1 MNTNTPPSAG
11 SPDLTDSVAVDGA
24 VRYRYADYIRTSG
37 AGVSHVSCNA
47 LAPRIEY
54 TPDGRSLPYKPPA
67 LRLRPQEV
75 ARVLQPYVSVRFMDQ
90 IRAVV
95 PLAIYLALFQI
106 LILRQLVQD
115 AWLVTGGMF
124 AVIVGLML
132 FMEGLKIGLMPFGT
146 LIGEQLPRKLA
157 LPLVLFITLLLGIG
171 VTFAEPAIGA
181 LKMAGQIVSVERA
194 PYLYALLNQWSGV
207 LVLVVGASVGLA
219 AVVGTLRFLYGWS
232 LKPLIFISLLLVLV
246 PTLYMASDPQLVT
259 VLGLAWDAGAVTTGP
274 VTVPLVLAL
283 GVGISAAAGKGG
295 SGLSGFGIVTLAS
308 LFPVAG
314 VLFLALYVASVQ
326 SPVEII
332 EAARQAAAVTGTG
345 VSAWYT
351 RSPGVEIVSGV
362 RAILPLVIFLFLVLS
377 LILRERLANQAEIF
391 LGIGLTILGMC
402 IFNLG
407 LTYGLSMLGNS
418 AGNLVP
424 TAFMEVAGVALAPLY
439 DYRVGLV
446 LALAFAW
453 FLGFGATIAEP
464 ALSALGLTAEQLTN
478 GVFKK
483 RTLIMAVSLGV
494 ACGIALGLAKLIFN
508 LPLVWLLV
516 GTYAVAAVL
525 TLVSSE
531 AFVNVAWDSAGVT
544 TGPVTVPLVLA
555 MGLGFG
561 NATQAVE
568 GFGIL
573 CLASVGPIITVLLS
587 GLWSRYKSGRE
598 VRAAAR
604 AQSVSTL
611 EAAQDIL

>member
-1 MNTNTPPSAG
+1 MTTDTPLPEG
-11 SPDLTDSVAVDGA
+11 SPDAATEGTS
-24 VRYRYADYIRTSG
+24 RYRYADYIDASG
-37 AGVSHVSCNA
+37 AGNLHVSYNA
-47 LAPRIEY
+47 LTPRIEY
-54 TPDGRSLPYKPPA
+54 AADGRSLPYQPPP
-67 LRLRPQEV
+67 LRLRPYEV

-90 IRAVV
+90 IRAVL

-115 AWLVTGGMF
+115 AWLITGGMF

-146 LIGEQLPRKLA
+146 VIGEQLPRKLS
-157 LPLVLFITLLLGIG
+157 LPLVLMITMLLGIG

-194 PYLYALLNQWSGV
+194 PYLYALLNQWSDA
-207 LVLVVGASVGLA
+207 LVLVVGASVGMA

-232 LKPLIFISLLLVLV
+232 LKPLIFFSLVLVLV

-283 GVGISAAAGKGG
+283 GVGISAAAGKGD

-308 LFPVAG
+308 LFPIAG
-314 VLFLALYVASVQ
+314 VMFLALYVASIQ
-326 SPVEII
+326 SPAEII
-332 EAARQAAAVTGTG
+332 EAARQVAAMTDVGAST
-345 VSAWYT
+345 WYT
-351 RSPGVEIVSGV
+351 RSPGLEIITGV

-377 LILRERLANQAEIF
+377 FILRERLANQAEIL

-407 LTYGLSMLGNS
+407 LTYGLSLLGSN

-424 TAFMEVAGVALAPLY
+424 TAFMQVPGLETAPLY

-464 ALSALGLTAEQLTN
+464 ALSALGMTAETLTN

-483 RTLIMAVSLGV
+483 KTLIMAVSTGV
-494 ACGIALGLAKLIFN
+494 AFGIALGLAKMIFN
-508 LPLVWLLV
+508 LPLVWLLL
-516 GTYAVAAVL
+516 GGYAVAAVL
-525 TLVSSE
+525 TLISSE

-544 TGPVTVPLVLA
+544 TGPVTVPPVLA

-561 NATQAVE
+561 NATEAVE

-573 CLASVGPIITVLLS
+573 CMASVGPIITVLIS
-587 GLWSRYKSGRE
+587 GLWSRYKSRRE
-598 VRAAAR
+598 VLAAAR
-604 AQSVSTL
+604 AQHVSTL
-611 EAAQDIL
+611 EAAKDIL

>member
-1 MNTNTPPSAG
+1 
-11 SPDLTDSVAVDGA
+11 VDG
-24 VRYRYADYIRTSG
+24 VSRYRYADYIRARG
-37 AGVSHVSCNA
+37 AGVLHVSYNA

-54 TPDGRSLPYKPPA
+54 TPEGRPLPYQAPA
-67 LRLRPQEV
+67 LRLRPREV
-75 ARVLQPYVSVRFMDQ
+75 ARLLQPYVSVRLLDQ
-90 IRAVV
+90 VRAVV

-106 LILRQLVQD
+106 LILRQLVED
-115 AWLVTGGMF
+115 AWLITGGMF

-146 LIGEQLPRKLA
+146 VIGEQLPRKLN
-157 LPLVLFITLLLGIG
+157 LPLVLLITLLLGIG

-194 PYLYALLNQWSGV
+194 PYLYALLNQWSGA
-207 LVLVVGASVGLA
+207 LVLVVGVSVGVA
-219 AVVGTLRFLYGWS
+219 AVIGTLRFLYGWS

-246 PTLYMASDPQLVT
+246 PTLYMSGDPQLVT

-283 GVGISAAAGKGG
+283 GVGISAAAGKGSG
-295 SGLSGFGIVTLAS
+295 GLSGFGIVTLAS
-308 LFPVAG
+308 LFPIAG
-314 VLFLALYVASVQ
+314 VLFLALYMASIQ
-326 SPVEII
+326 SPAEII
-332 EAARQAAAVTGTG
+332 EAARLAAASTGTG
-345 VSAWYT
+345 ASTWYT
-351 RSPGVEIVSGV
+351 RSPVVEIVAGV

-439 DYRVGLV
+439 DYRIGLV

-483 RTLIMAVSLGV
+483 KTLIMAVSMGV
-494 ACGIALGLAKLIFN
+494 ACGIALGLAKLIFD

-516 GTYAVAAVL
+516 GTYAAAAVL

-573 CLASVGPIITVLLS
+573 CLASVGPIITVLIS
-587 GLWSRYKSGRE
+587 GLWSRYKSDRE
-598 VRAAAR
+598 ARAAAQVR
-604 AQSVSTL
+604 SVPAFDDAQ
-611 EAAQDIL
+611 EIL

>member
-1 MNTNTPPSAG
+1 MNTHTPSPGEPPRETVESTPS
-11 SPDLTDSVAVDGA
+11 
-24 VRYRYADYIRTSG
+24 YRYADYVRGSG
-37 AGVSHVSCNA
+37 NGVLHVSYNA
-47 LAPRIEY
+47 LAPEIEY
-54 TPDGRSLPYKPPA
+54 AADGRPVPYQLPA
-67 LRLRPQEV
+67 LRLKPQEV
-75 ARVLQPYVSVRFMDQ
+75 ARVLRPYVSVRFMDQ
-90 IRAVV
+90 VRAVV

-106 LILRQLVQD
+106 LILRQLVPD

-146 LIGEQLPRKLA
+146 VIGEQLPRKLA
-157 LPLVLFITLLLGIG
+157 LPLVLIITLLLGIG

-194 PYLYALLNQWSGV
+194 PYLYALLNEWSDA

-219 AVVGTLRFLYGWS
+219 AVIGTLRFLYGWS
-232 LKPLIFISLLLVLV
+232 LKPLIFISLFLVLV

-283 GVGISAAAGKGG
+283 GVGISAAAGKGSG
-295 SGLSGFGIVTLAS
+295 GLSGFGIVTLAS
-308 LFPVAG
+308 LFPIAG

-326 SPVEII
+326 SPADII
-332 EAARQAAAVTGTG
+332 EAARQAATVVDAGT
-345 VSAWYT
+345 STWYS

-402 IFNLG
+402 VFNLG

-424 TAFMEVAGVALAPLY
+424 TAFMQVEGVASSPLY
-439 DYRVGLV
+439 RYGVGLV

-464 ALSALGLTAEQLTN
+464 ALSALGMTAEELTN

-483 RTLIMAVSLGV
+483 KTLIMAVSLGV

-516 GTYAVAAVL
+516 GCYAVAAVL
-525 TLVSSE
+525 TLLSSE

-573 CLASVGPIITVLLS
+573 CLASVGPIITVLIS
-587 GLWSRYKSGRE
+587 GLWSRYKSWRE
-598 VRAAAR
+598 VRAAAQAPR
-604 AQSVSTL
+604 LSPLAT
-611 EAAQDIL
+611 AQDIL